1 MKHKLILIH
10 MGIFTQNLLVALVL
24 FLDWLDSRSSGRPGN
39 FKNTNVDKN
48 EVYGFTADLPGPPSP
63 IKK

>member
-1 MKHKLILIH
+1 